1 MRNLEFTIPGEVIS
15 KKNGQ
20 KIIRCGKFP
29 RIMAGDAYVKWEKQA
44 IQELQF
50 KRTPAWTGYLPC
62 ELHCFFYR
70 KTKRAFDYSNMI
82 ESIQDMLVKAAILP
96 EDDFLRVIPVIEG
109 MDIDKVHPRVFVTIT
124 PPSKIYNHGV

>member
-1 MRNLEFTIPGEVIS
+1 MEIIIHGEVIS

-20 KIIRCGKFP
+20 KIIQCGRFKK
-29 RIMAGDAYVKWEKQA
+29 IMPGDAYLKWEKQA

-50 KRTPAWTGYLPC
+50 KRTPAWAGSLPC

-70 KTKRAFDYSNMI
+70 KTRRAFDFSNMV

-96 EDDFLRVIPVIEG
+96 EDNFLCVVPVIEG
-109 MDIDKVHPRVFVTIT
+109 MDIDKDHPRVVVTIT
-124 PPSKIYNHGV
+124 PPLKIYNHGV